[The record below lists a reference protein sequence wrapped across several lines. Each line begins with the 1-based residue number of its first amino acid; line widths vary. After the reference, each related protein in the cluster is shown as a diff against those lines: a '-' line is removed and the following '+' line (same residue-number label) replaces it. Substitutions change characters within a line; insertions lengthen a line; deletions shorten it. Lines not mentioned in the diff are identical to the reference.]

1 MQAIS
6 EVENPALF
14 QERLVEALK
23 KYTNIKTKSSVLLGT
38 YFLSQSARDAMQIT
52 KLAVGPQTPM
62 NELNEVFKVFNNR
75 DQTEEDKRTQH
86 GRRIIGNR
94 LQ

>member
-38 YFLSQSARDAMQIT
+38 YFLSQSARDATQIT

-62 NELNEVFKVFNNR
+62 NELNEVFKVFNR
-75 DQTEEDKRTQH
+75 DQTEEDERTQH
-86 GRRIIGNR
+86 GR
-94 LQ
+94 